1 MEVSFSLMVMLGV
14 GLPLLVL
21 SVLALVERLRSG
33 YRPLREREQIHFCG
47 NCGHVYAVLVRRPM
61 DRCPR
66 CSTVNDALA
75 VNKQSR
81 L

>member
-1 MEVSFSLMVMLGV
+1 MTVSFSMVVMLWV
-14 GLPLLVL
+14 GLPLLG
-21 SVLALVERLRSG
+21 LAGLAVVERVRSG

-66 CSTVNDALA
+66 CGTVNDALA
-75 VNKQSR
+75 VNEQSR